1 MIWEKLLPPLPFKEA
16 KTWKIVASA
25 GCGKTHILERTI
37 LELLESG
44 TRPNEIMYLIFNRKP
59 AEEFR
64 TKLNERGIADQDM
77 PWINTHH
84 SVCLRILGLYG
95 KNVLDLKKWG
105 KEHNMDFDEDKKS
118 KFGWAEIKMSLDMK
132 LYEGDTDYDPEEM
145 MLLNM
150 LTKEENENKL
160 WTHSRYMSHA
170 LLLKRIPPSVKYVF
184 IDEAQDS
191 VKIQWDYYEYLKANE
206 QVEGLMIA
214 GDDKQA
220 INNWKG
226 SRGDL
231 FLAFEADRNVCL
243 DKTWRNA
250 APILSFAN
258 SVVEYI
264 KDRSPLT
271 IESEQIEKGSVLYID
286 RFSDVIYDI
295 SIDITLGNQI
305 MVLCRNGVWAQE
317 VRTILWKNAIP
328 VQSEKH
334 SKILEMLKA
343 FRDASE
349 NQTYENIVRLFSCD
363 VLRMK
368 DYWTNFELFRKGNFT
383 DTAKAEFELMSA
395 GMEWSN
401 DWSLFG
407 AKPLLATNFDEIRSN
422 NWSGISCKKDYSDS
436 VKDVLQSIKEY
447 GWEYKPVIVSVI
459 HRVKGMECDTVILVR
474 NITGAVHRG
483 ETFTEDD
490 ERRVWYTAITR
501 ARTKVII
508 TELWK
513 DYKMNTQLI

>member
-1 MIWEKLLPPLPFKEA
+1 
-16 KTWKIVASA
+16 
-25 GCGKTHILERTI
+25 
-37 LELLESG
+37 
-44 TRPNEIMYLIFNRKP
+44 MYLIFNRKP

-64 TKLNERGIADQDM
+64 KKLNDRGISNKEM

-84 SVCLRILGLYG
+84 SVCLRILGLHG

-105 KEHNMDFDEDKKS
+105 KEHNMDFDDEK
-118 KFGWAEIKMSLDMK
+118 KFGWGEIKMNLDMK
-132 LYEGDTDYDPEEM
+132 LYEGNTDYDSEEIK
-145 MLLNM
+145 LLSM
-150 LTKEENENKL
+150 FTAEETGGK

-191 VKIQWDYYEYLKANE
+191 VKIQWNYYEHLRAHE

-231 FLAFEADRNVCL
+231 FLAFQADRNVCL

-250 APILSFAN
+250 MPILNMAN
-258 SVVEYI
+258 NIAEYI

-271 IESEQIEKGSVLYID
+271 IESDQKNQGS
-286 RFSDVIYDI
+286 IYHRSYFVDTLHDI
-295 SIDITLGNQI
+295 VDDIKRGDQI
-305 MVLCRNGVWAQE
+305 MVLCRNGLWAQE
-317 VRTILWKNAIP
+317 VKTILWKNVIP

-334 SKILEMLKA
+334 TKILEMLKA
-343 FRDASE
+343 FRNASD
-349 NQTYENIVRLFSCD
+349 NQSYENIVQLFSCD
-363 VLRMK
+363 VLRIK
-368 DYWTNFELFRKGNFT
+368 DYWNDFTSFRKGDFT
-383 DTAKAEFELMSA
+383 DTSKAEFELMSA
-395 GMEWSN
+395 SMSWSG
-401 DWSLFG
+401 DWTLFG
-407 AKPLLATNFDEIRSN
+407 AKPLLAANFDEIHDR
-422 NWSGISCKKDYSDS
+422 NWSGISCKKEYSDS
-436 VKDVLQSIKEY
+436 IKDVLQFIKEY
-447 GWEYKPVIVSVI
+447 GWDYKPVTVSVI
-459 HRVKGMECDTVILVR
+459 HRVKGMECDTAILVR

-483 ETFTEDD
+483 EMFDEDD

-501 ARTKVII
+501 ARTKVIV

-513 DYKMNTQLI
+513 DYKMNTRLI